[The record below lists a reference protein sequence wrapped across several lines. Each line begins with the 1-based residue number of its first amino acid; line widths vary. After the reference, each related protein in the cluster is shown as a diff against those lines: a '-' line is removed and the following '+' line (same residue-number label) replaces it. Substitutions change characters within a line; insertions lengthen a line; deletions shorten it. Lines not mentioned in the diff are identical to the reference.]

1 MIHRTLAHPL
11 RIVSIYLRSL
21 CSHNSSN
28 NIGQSHEIFV
38 QKLRPSF
45 EYPYDSYV
53 GDFSVKVGQFVKMG
67 DVLATVET
75 DKVSLEVVAERSGFV
90 NAVYTKAEETLAPGD
105 PICAISDSELLP
117 SSSLDKSSDEW
128 IKEYTSLVLLLH
140 GAVQRVSL
148 IDLRLF
154 DALCQTFPANVG
166 IPQSHVIWNYAQ
178 ACYLKA
184 QYAAA
189 QKLLSQ
195 LSSQAQLVAEIGATR
210 LHTFL
215 GNINYAMNK
224 HTAAKLHFLD
234 ALQSATSDTCLAH
247 YGLAVTEQAMGCKHS
262 LVMQHFQRALE
273 AARDVTPGILTRIM
287 LQYHFFSQKQH
298 VNVDA
303 CMSPFVA
310 EIFPPGSGRDSVYL
324 PHSDVMNASSPAN
337 QTLQLRAF
345 PRNMK
350 KIPDLSALSPKD
362 LFEIFPLVRREEAG
376 VVFITGSGISKAAGL
391 PTRQDLWKKFSR
403 SDAVSAAG
411 VQSNPE
417 YMWQVI
423 REMYASVMER
433 SESMLKQDQPTA
445 AHRAISN
452 LARLLPVSAIITQNV
467 DGLHQLARGHLILR
481 RVAPPVLELHG
492 TMSRLVCS
500 SCGQRHPN
508 NYSALDALRNS
519 SLPRC
524 LHCDG
529 VYVPDVVFFG
539 ERVNSSV
546 FAECVKWINSA
557 DLVIVAGTAL
567 DVAPAATLLAAA
579 NGKVIDF
586 NPVEPRSGLVDYWI
600 KGDAEIT
607 LPQFTRK
614 VLEVAYV

>member
-1 MIHRTLAHPL
+1 MIRRIRTYSNKS
-11 RIVSIYLRSL
+11 ISIYFRAL
-21 CSHNSSN
+21 CSHNSEKGN
-28 NIGQSHEIFV
+28 EIFV
-38 QKLRPSF
+38 QKLRPVR

-53 GDFSVKVGQFVKMG
+53 GDFSVKLGQFVKAG
-67 DVLATVET
+67 DVIATVET
-75 DKVSLEVVAERSGFV
+75 DKVSLEVVAEKSGFV

-105 PICAISDSELLP
+105 PICAISDSAILP
-117 SSSLDKSSDEW
+117 SSSSDKSCDAW
-128 IKEYTSLVLLLH
+128 MKKYTSLILLLH

-148 IDLRLF
+148 IDLRHF
-154 DALCQTFPANVG
+154 DELCQTYPTNSG

-189 QKLLSQ
+189 LKLLSQ
-195 LSSQAQLVAEIGATR
+195 LSSQAQLVADIGETR

-215 GNINYAMNK
+215 GNVNYAMNR

-247 YGLAVTEQAMGCKHS
+247 YGLAVTEQAMGCRHS
-262 LVMQHFQRALE
+262 VVLEHYRNALE
-273 AARDVTPGILTRIM
+273 AARDVPAGTLARIM

-298 VNVDA
+298 VAVDA
-303 CMSPFVA
+303 CMCPFVA
-310 EIFPPGSGRDSVYL
+310 EIFPASTARRVEYV
-324 PHSDVMNASSPAN
+324 PHCDVANISSATN

-345 PRNMK
+345 PRDMK
-350 KIPDLSALSPKD
+350 RISDLSALSPGD
-362 LFEIFPLVRREEAG
+362 MRELLPLFYRENAS

-423 REMYASVMER
+423 REMYSSALEKSCDVFDR
-433 SESMLKQDQPTA
+433 IPPTA
-445 AHRAISN
+445 AHKAIYN

-467 DGLHQLARGHLILR
+467 DGLHQLARGHSFLR
-481 RVAPPVLELHG
+481 PVDVPVLELHG
-492 TMSRLVCS
+492 TMSRLTCS
-500 SCGQRHPN
+500 SCGQQHP
-508 NYSALDALRNS
+508 SATALSALRNS
-519 SLPRC
+519 SVPRC
-524 LHCDG
+524 RHCDG

-539 ERVNSSV
+539 ERVNSDV
-546 FAECVKWINSA
+546 FAECVKWISSA

-586 NPVEPRSGLVDYWI
+586 NPVKPRSGLVDCWI
-600 KGDAEIT
+600 EGDAEQT
-607 LPQFTRK
+607 LPQFARK
-614 VLEVAYV
+614 VLEAAYA